1 MKDPVIR
8 HPEIFKMHKF
18 MFLAAKSMDKVL
30 EAKLHIGFSQCM
42 ILMYVHKHPGVSQRD
57 ISHDREI
64 TPAAVSRHVETLV
77 EKEYLRQGENQKNKR
92 EHILIVSP
100 KGEHLLE
107 KIMTLMDAEIENLFS
122 GVSKEEIHTI
132 DSVFSKLLSSF
143 DSHRSEC

>member
-1 MKDPVIR
+1 M
-8 HPEIFKMHKF
+8 
-18 MFLAAKSMDKVL
+18 
-30 EAKLHIGFSQCM
+30 SQ
-42 ILMYVHKHPGVSQRD
+42 
-57 ISHDREI
+57 
-64 TPAAVSRHVETLV
+64 
-77 EKEYLRQGENQKNKR
+77 
-92 EHILIVSP
+92 